1 MHPTLVKFGTFAIH
15 SYGLLLAVAF
25 LASIQLFLARGRAR
39 GLPEDRLSTLSLW
52 LLVLAILG
60 GRLLFVATHWD
71 EYKTDPLAIVRL
83 WEGGLILYG
92 GYALAI
98 AGGIL
103 YVRRAGLSVWRVG
116 DAAAPSMALGVGIGR
131 LGCFM
136 NGCCYGLPTTL
147 PWGIKFPPESY
158 SSAVFPGETLHP
170 SQLYMSAAGFLL
182 FFALLRFDRKRRFDG
197 WLFWSY
203 IALDAGLRF
212 LIDFTRYYDETSFL
226 GRIGGLSFNM
236 NQLLSAGLI
245 VISLVM
251 LRVLSSRAKGP
262 AAAGED
268 GSRDDEEAGGFAQE
282 PSLPAATAPRV
293 PRPGEPAGQ
302 NPPA

>member
-1 MHPTLVKFGTFAIH
+1 MHPTIVKFGSFAIH

-25 LASIQLFLARGRAR
+25 LIAIQLFLMRGRAR

-52 LLVLAILG
+52 LLVLAIIG

-71 EYKTDPLAIVRL
+71 EYKVDPLAIFRL

-98 AGGIL
+98 AGGIV
-103 YVRRAGLSVWRVG
+103 YVRRAGLPVWRVG
-116 DAAAPSMALGVGIGR
+116 DAAAPSMAIGVGIGR

-136 NGCCYGLPTTL
+136 NGCCYGVPTTL

-170 SQLYMSAAGFLL
+170 SQLYMSGAGFLL
-182 FFALLRFDRKRRFDG
+182 FFVLLALDRKRRFDG

-203 IALDAGLRF
+203 IAMDAALRF
-212 LIDFTRYYDETSFL
+212 LIDFTRYYDETAVL
-226 GRIGGLSFNM
+226 GRFAGLTFNM
-236 NQLLSAGLI
+236 NQLLSVGLI
-245 VISLVM
+245 AVSLIM
-251 LRVLSSRAKGP
+251 LRVLSIRAKRN
-262 AAAGED
+262 AAAGT
-268 GSRDDEEAGGFAQE
+268 GGFQ
-282 PSLPAATAPRV
+282 T
-293 PRPGEPAGQ
+293 EPAGYDAE
-302 NPPA
+302 PATPLPSAGEHPTA

>member
-1 MHPTLVKFGTFAIH
+1 MHPTVVKFGSFAIH
-15 SYGLLLAVAF
+15 SYGLLLAIAF
-25 LASIQLFLARGRAR
+25 LVAIQLFLARGRAR

-52 LLVLAILG
+52 LLVLAIVG

-71 EYKTDPLAIVRL
+71 EYKVDPLAIFRL

-131 LGCFM
+131 LGCFF
-136 NGCCYGLPTTL
+136 NGCCFGLPTTL
-147 PWGIKFPPESY
+147 PWGIHFPPESY
-158 SSAVFPGETLHP
+158 SSSVFPHDRLHP

-182 FFALLRFDRKRRFDG
+182 FAALLALDKKRRFDG

-203 IALDAGLRF
+203 IAMDAGLRF

-226 GRIGGLSFNM
+226 GRIGSLSFNM

-245 VISLVM
+245 AISFVM
-251 LRVLSSRAKGP
+251 LRVLSARAQRPDAVGEGGAPDPGREDALLAAERTPSTAGP
-262 AAAGED
+262 SA
-268 GSRDDEEAGGFAQE
+268 
-282 PSLPAATAPRV
+282 
-293 PRPGEPAGQ
+293 EPAGQ
-302 NPPA
+302 NHPAG